1 MDTPTC
7 SSDRDLARQ
16 LAQVERMRATVGDWR
31 RPQALLSFRM
41 RALVISDT
49 HFGAWTGEDLL
60 REQAN
65 LDLLEPHLDVD
76 EVIVLGDMFDFLFGS
91 LTSAYEAATG
101 LLDLLREKLQGK
113 RLVCLAGNHD
123 HHVVTT
129 EGEARLELQLAG
141 RSPRRGDRE
150 ALEFDPLYRLFEQRL
165 EGVEVDFCNPTYT
178 FGGVLC
184 THGHYLDVHAQRAG
198 SGMDRLLGQVIW
210 KIAVGS
216 RHSPTLDDYEATT
229 TLLTELL
236 FTIAQ
241 VPNGTNTER
250 SVYKS
255 FETLGRAARRATAP
269 RRALEALAE
278 AVKEKFGPVVS
289 GTDRPSAGATKTYE
303 GARSHEVVRRR
314 RTGAPAG
321 GEASSFLFARRIHP
335 SDPTEAAVAA
345 FDQVVTNLGWADHAN
360 TIVFAHTHQPLDG
373 VLGPSGQC
381 RYWNTGSWIYEPDL
395 SSRRAY
401 MAYLHNAWPGTAVLI
416 DTDQDQPQL
425 LRLREHLNPLNA
437 MDGDRSEGNP

>member
-1 MDTPTC
+1 
-7 SSDRDLARQ
+7 
-16 LAQVERMRATVGDWR
+16 
-31 RPQALLSFRM
+31 M

-60 REQAN
+60 REQAS

-91 LTSAYEAATG
+91 LSDAFDAADG
-101 LLDLLREKLQGK
+101 LLGLLREKLQGK

-123 HHVVTT
+123 HHVVTS
-129 EGEARLELQLAG
+129 EREARLELQLAG
-141 RSPRRGDRE
+141 QSQRPAQRE
-150 ALEFDPLYRLFEQRL
+150 VVELDPVYRLFAQRL
-165 EGVEVDFCNPTYT
+165 QGVEVDFRYPTYT
-178 FGGVLC
+178 FGGVLV

-198 SGMDRLLGQVIW
+198 SGMDRLLGQAIW
-210 KIAVGS
+210 KIAVGGQ
-216 RHSPTLDDYEATT
+216 HSPTRDDYEATT

-241 VPNGTNTER
+241 LPNGTNTER

-255 FETLGRAARRATAP
+255 FEMLGRAVRRATAP
-269 RRALEALAE
+269 RRTLEAVAQSARERLGAVSSGIERHSAGQAE
-278 AVKEKFGPVVS
+278 A
-289 GTDRPSAGATKTYE
+289 YE
-303 GARSHEVVRRR
+303 GARSHEMERRR

-321 GEASSFLFARRIHP
+321 GEASSFVFARRIRP

-345 FDQVVTNLGWADHAN
+345 FEQVVTNLGWAEHSN
-360 TIVFAHTHQPLDG
+360 KIVFAHTHQPLDG
-373 VLGPSGQC
+373 VLGPSGKC

-395 SSRRAY
+395 SSQRAY

-416 DTDQDQPQL
+416 DTDADQPQL

-437 MDGDRSEGNP
+437 LDTGQRDRSNVNPHQVP

>member
-1 MDTPTC
+1 
-7 SSDRDLARQ
+7 
-16 LAQVERMRATVGDWR
+16 
-31 RPQALLSFRM
+31 M

-91 LTSAYEAATG
+91 ITDAFQAADG
-101 LLDLLREKLQGK
+101 LLGLLHDKLQGK
-113 RLVCLAGNHD
+113 RVVCLAGNHD
-123 HHVVTT
+123 HHVVTR
-129 EGEARLELQLAG
+129 EDEAWLESQLTGPA
-141 RSPRRGDRE
+141 RRPGKRE
-150 ALEFDPLYRLFEQRL
+150 VLDSDPVYRLFEQRL
-165 EGVEVDFCNPTYT
+165 EGVEVDFRYPTYT

-184 THGHYLDVHAQRAG
+184 THGHYLDLHAQRTG
-198 SGMDRLLGQVIW
+198 SGMDRLLGQAIW

-216 RHSPTLDDYEATT
+216 EHTPTLDDYEATT

-250 SVYKS
+250 SVYKA
-255 FETLGRAARRATAP
+255 FETLGRALRRATAP
-269 RRALEALAE
+269 RRALEAAARSARERLDAARSDIDRRLAE
-278 AVKEKFGPVVS
+278 RVADNYK
-289 GTDRPSAGATKTYE
+289 D
-303 GARSHEVVRRR
+303 ARSDEAERRR

-335 SDPTEAAVAA
+335 SDPMDAGVTAV
-345 FDQVVTNLGWADHAN
+345 DQVVANLGWAQGTDHV
-360 TIVFAHTHQPLDG
+360 IFAHTHQPLEG
-373 VLGPSGQC
+373 VVGPSGQC

-395 SSRRAY
+395 SSQRAY
-401 MAYLHNAWPGTAVLI
+401 MAYIHNAWPGTAVLI
-416 DTDQDQPQL
+416 DTDADQPVL

-437 MDGDRSEGNP
+437 MDTDPRDRGNVGPDHDEASGVS